1 MSEPP
6 TRTAELAVAIANGPT
21 ANTVNGA
28 GRAGAAGAGT
38 ATSRANTES
47 NEQDIS
53 LKDFLNLLSHV
64 YQVRGRGGGYV
75 LRQSRVVI
83 ERKIIWVKLVKC
95 KAGYVKKIRST

>member
-64 YQVRGRGGGYV
+64 YQVRGGRRLCSPTQYGCY
-75 LRQSRVVI
+75 
-83 ERKIIWVKLVKC
+83 RKIIWV
-95 KAGYVKKIRST
+95 S